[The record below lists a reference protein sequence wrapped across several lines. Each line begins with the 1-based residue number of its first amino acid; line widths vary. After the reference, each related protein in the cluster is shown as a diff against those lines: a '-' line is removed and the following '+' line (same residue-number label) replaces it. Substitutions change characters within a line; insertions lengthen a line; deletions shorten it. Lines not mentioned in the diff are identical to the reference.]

1 MLLREREAG
10 RPAPAHVVRESPQ
23 EARKETVEDV
33 KSDKCPNAGSFR
45 LGLSIMYEAV
55 FLVSW
60 SRPFCRRYCVERR
73 CLGGR

>member
-1 MLLREREAG
+1 M
-10 RPAPAHVVRESPQ
+10 RESLQ
-23 EARKETVEDV
+23 EAREETVEDV

-60 SRPFCRRYCVERR
+60 SRPLRRRHCAERL
-73 CLGGR
+73 CLG